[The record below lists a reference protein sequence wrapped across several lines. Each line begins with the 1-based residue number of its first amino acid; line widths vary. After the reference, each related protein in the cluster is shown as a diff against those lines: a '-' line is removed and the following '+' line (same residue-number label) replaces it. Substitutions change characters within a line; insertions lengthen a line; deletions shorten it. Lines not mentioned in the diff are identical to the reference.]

1 LKILWES
8 SFEDLQRATLSHC
21 TPASFHIRSDEFM
34 FLVSPETTA
43 TCYENF
49 SMARAASCIHRR
61 PELCH
66 PTCGTRSKGEFE
78 RTMQMHQ
85 MKLVGLSATAAVI
98 RRPSFP
104 PN

>member
-1 LKILWES
+1 
-8 SFEDLQRATLSHC
+8 
-21 TPASFHIRSDEFM
+21 M

-61 PELCH
+61 PEELCH

-85 MKLVGLSATAAVI
+85 MKLVGLSAAAAVI

-104 PN
+104 LN